1 MATIAPI
8 AAVAVVVVLMVVLVA
23 MVALA
28 LELALVLVRT
38 AVGLMATGQQVTPLG
53 LAIVCTLIT
62 YVCNGHRH
70 TTDPPCPNR
79 LHQPSRI
86 NPFYHIKYHIILCD
100 ISPPSHI
107 NPLTSTHSII
117 SNITSFYV
125 ISAHPLIST
134 LSHQPS
140 HIIPSH

>member
-107 NPLTSTHSII
+107 NPLTST
-117 SNITSFYV
+117 
-125 ISAHPLIST
+125 
-134 LSHQPS
+134 LSHYPLTLTHH
-140 HIIPSH
+140 HINPHITLLTSL